1 MLTGSHKEKPM
12 ITVQDS
18 QVRHKN
24 AEVFL
29 WFRVNPQ
36 TQLLDKILTV
46 IQVNTLTVKELAQ
59 R

>member
-1 MLTGSHKEKPM
+1 M